1 MAVATDQTKAE
12 AFMGKV
18 IGDFSAALSGA
29 MCALGDR
36 LDLFKNLDA
45 QGPATS
51 DELAQRTGLNE
62 RYLREWLSALYCAG
76 YLEYDATSQR
86 FTLPPEHAQVL
97 AAEGTPMFLGGGF
110 QYLPPM
116 FGVIDRIEHA
126 FRHGGGVP
134 MPAYDRRMFDTMER
148 LSAPIYDS
156 MLVQQW
162 IPTMPAVLALLE
174 QGCDVA
180 DIGCGR
186 GRALINVAQ
195 AFPAGRYTGYDCFPL
210 NVREATANVAAAG
223 VADRVRID
231 ERDVTQ
237 GLPAQYD
244 LITSFDVVHDAV
256 DPLGM
261 LRAIRQALRPD
272 GRYVVVE
279 PGISDRLEQ
288 NVGPLGAVFYSDS
301 VLYCMTVSLAEGGAG
316 LGTAGLP
323 ESKLRELCTTAGF
336 GSLRRMP
343 IEDPFHNVYE
353 VML

>member
-1 MAVATDQTKAE
+1 MTAVTDQTKAE

-18 IGDFSAALSGA
+18 INDFSAGLIGA

-45 QGPATS
+45 AGPATS
-51 DELAQRTGLNE
+51 DELAERTGLNE

-76 YLEYDATSQR
+76 YLEYDATSRR

-116 FGVIDRIEHA
+116 FGVIDRIEQA
-126 FRHGGGVP
+126 FRNGGGVP
-134 MPAYDRRMFDTMER
+134 MSAYDRRMFDTMER
-148 LSAPIYDS
+148 LSAPVYDN
-156 MLVQQW
+156 MLVTQW
-162 IPTMPAVLALLE
+162 IPTMPSVQALLE

-180 DIGCGR
+180 DVGCGR
-186 GRALINVAQ
+186 GRALINLAK
-195 AFPAGRYTGYDCFPL
+195 AFPDCRYTGYDCFPL
-210 NVREATANVAAAG
+210 NVREATANVVAAG
-223 VADRVRID
+223 VADRVCIK
-231 ERDVTQ
+231 ERDVAQ
-237 GLPAQYD
+237 GLTAQYD

-256 DPLGM
+256 DPGGM
-261 LRAIRQALRPD
+261 LLAIRQALRPG
-272 GRYVVVE
+272 GRYVAVE
-279 PGISDRLEQ
+279 PGISDKLEQ

-336 GSLRRMP
+336 GDLRRMP